1 MENFLVTFLQELIG
15 SAASKL
21 HTGRSRN
28 DQVSTDM
35 RLWMKNALPVLGAE
49 ISNFLGVILTRA
61 KQFVSADRKSVK

>member
-1 MENFLVTFLQELIG
+1 MVTFLQELIG

-49 ISNFLGVILTRA
+49 ISNLLGVILTRA
-61 KQFVSADRKSVK
+61 KQFVSADRECVE